1 MSVEYLEIDPGEL
14 WPNPWN
20 SNVNPGAGSK
30 TKQENKGLQKEQPK
44 TSLEKIM
51 AGLRGES

>member
-1 MSVEYLEIDPGEL
+1 IEADPERDTL
-14 WPNPWN
+14 IR
-20 SNVNPGAGSK
+20 SKVNPGAGSK